1 MSLFDLINPFSY
13 ITPIHADDEPV
24 ESESAVVVA
33 ADVVEAEVEV
43 IESVEASNA
52 DSESNDEEEEQ
63 EEEEEEEDEE
73 EEDEEQE
80 DEDPAEAIKAAC
92 GETMSCKSLKH
103 HYEECAARVENGS
116 KESCAEELLHFMHCV
131 DHCAAEKIFAKLK

>member
-24 ESESAVVVA
+24 ESESAAVVA
-33 ADVVEAEVEV
+33 SDVVEAEVEV

-52 DSESNDEEEEQ
+52 DSENSDEEEEQEEEEQ
-63 EEEEEEEDEE
+63 EEEEEEE
-73 EEDEEQE
+73 EEDPV
-80 DEDPAEAIKAAC
+80 DPAEAIKEAC
-92 GETMSCKSLKH
+92 SESMSCKSLKH

-116 KESCAEELLHFMHCV
+116 QESCAEEFLHFMHCV